1 MTTLKEV
8 CYEKFAKSVEN
19 APPLVQE
26 MIIGETRSRIKDKI
40 NQELKQ
46 KVTDETKKE
55 VKNNFCNVLP
65 YLIPEIMQDIINSIS
80 HAGRTHHNFYEKYK
94 HLDVEIIDCAIKS
107 AENAVNKME
116 EYYIHRAFNIANAS
130 TNNIDDSYYGTL
142 YEVSSDDDY

>member
-8 CYEKFAKSVEN
+8 CYEQFSKSVED
-19 APPLVQE
+19 APPLIQE

-40 NQELKQ
+40 HQELKQ

-55 VKNNFCNVLP
+55 VKNNFCDVLP
-65 YLIPEIMQDIINSIS
+65 YLIPEIMQDIISSMSN
-80 HAGRTHHNFYEKYK
+80 AGRAYRNNFYEKYK

-116 EYYIHRAFNIANAS
+116 EHYIHRAFNIANAS
-130 TNNIDDSYYGTL
+130 ANIDNSYYGIL
-142 YEVSSDDDY
+142 YEVSSDEDY